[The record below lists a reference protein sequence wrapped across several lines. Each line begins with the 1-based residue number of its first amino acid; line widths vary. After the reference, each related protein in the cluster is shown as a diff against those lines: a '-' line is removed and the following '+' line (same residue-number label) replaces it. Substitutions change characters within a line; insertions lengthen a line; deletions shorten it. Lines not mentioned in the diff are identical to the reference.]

1 MLTAYESEAPLVV
14 KGREVHSFEV
24 NLCERCGGLMPP
36 YRRLIH
42 CAKCVTRDPI
52 DGSEI
57 DSVRHWS
64 LFLLDAADDDVLE
77 NGTISAIAK
86 ADEEAVNTYA
96 DHLYWIVKGEKLPTK
111 DAVVI
116 AIPPREKR
124 FTLSGVERLA
134 SQAAAALSLEFFEG
148 LEFAKEVPGYEE
160 MSPEEKKRAIAGAMK
175 AKKRLDEKNVFLV
188 DDVMISGYTLREGA
202 RALRAAGANRVYGI
216 VCGRGVTFLEIVEN
230 SINLG

>member
-1 MLTAYESEAPLVV
+1 MLTAYESETPLVI

-42 CAKCVTRDPI
+42 CAKCAAGDPI

-64 LFLLDAADDDVLE
+64 LFLLDATDDEVLE
-77 NGTISAIAK
+77 NAAIGAIAK

-96 DHLYWIVKGEKLPTK
+96 DHLYWLVRGEKLPTK
-111 DAVVI
+111 DTVVI

-134 SQAAAALSLEFFEG
+134 SQAAAAMSLEFVEG
-148 LEFAKEVPGYEE
+148 LEFVRETPGYED
-160 MSPEEKKRAIAGAMK
+160 MGADEKKRFIAGAMK
-175 AKKRLDEKNVFLV
+175 AKRRLDEKNVFLV
-188 DDVMISGYTLREGA
+188 DDLMVSGYTLREGA
-202 RALRAAGANRVYGI
+202 RALRAAGANRVYGL
-216 VCGRGVTFLEIVEN
+216 VCGRGVSFLEIAEN